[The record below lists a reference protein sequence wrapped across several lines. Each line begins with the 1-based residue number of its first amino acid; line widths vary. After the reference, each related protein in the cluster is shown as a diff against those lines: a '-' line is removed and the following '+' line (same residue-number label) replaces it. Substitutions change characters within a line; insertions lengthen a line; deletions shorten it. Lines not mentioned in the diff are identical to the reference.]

1 MVEADTAII
10 IGFVIV
16 AVIVTIG
23 VMAAR
28 YKKVPPDKA
37 MVVYGH
43 KMGNTGIGYKVI
55 SGGGK
60 FIIPVLESY
69 EFLPLDVRTLD
80 VHVND
85 IVTDVATSGAKINIK
100 SVPQVKVYSGEIA
113 MKTLE
118 GHVRGVCATMT
129 IESINSDRDQI
140 SSRIQTHAL
149 NDLMNMGIS
158 RSIIFVETLPKTAT
172 GKTDPSGV
180 V

>member
-1 MVEADTAII
+1 MVDTDTAIL
-10 IGFVIV
+10 IGFVAIV
-16 AVIVTIG
+16 IIVLFS

-43 KMGNTGIGYKVI
+43 KMKGGIGYRVI

-100 SVPQVKVYSGEIA
+100 SVTQCKVSSGEAELKVAAEHLLHKSNAEINEIA

-118 GHVRGVCATMT
+118 GHVRGICATMT
-129 IESINSDRDQI
+129 IEAINSDRETI
-140 SSRIQTHAL
+140 SKNIQDFSRCWPITR
-149 NDLMNMGIS
+149 G
-158 RSIIFVETLPKTAT
+158 
-172 GKTDPSGV
+172 
-180 V
+180 